1 MDEARRKTD
10 KILKGIEKAQGRIYA
25 TDPALIRIEKEYAR
39 YMKMVQKRTEGEYR
53 AYINAKGKDIEEE
66 CKKAYMDAIRALT
79 TESKE
84 YRDLVRR
91 IASVLA
97 EVNQKALDSVNEAMP
112 EIYAINYNQVAEE
125 CRRAGIEVYGNG

>member
-1 MDEARRKTD
+1 MDNTHKQTD
-10 KILKGIEKAQGRIYA
+10 RILKDIEKAQGRIYR

-39 YMKMVQKRTEGEYR
+39 YMKMVQKRTEGEYK

-66 CKKAYMDAIRALT
+66 CKKTYMDAIRALT